1 MFEGRRALYLQL
13 ALFAIAIGLLLLLSC
28 FFPLVDLV
36 DAAQQRVMH
45 LGAWSGLCY
54 PLLFALCNVLL
65 LPGGL
70 LSVGSG
76 FFFGLWWG
84 FFIVLLGNSIS
95 AAIAFALARWLG
107 KRWLSRKLSQISTLR
122 LLEPAVEREGWKII
136 FLSQLHPLFPT
147 SLLNYVY
154 GLTRIPFRTYML
166 WTSIGRAPGLFLY
179 AYFGTLGQLGLRVM
193 RGRSQPRIIEY
204 WTWGGAFVTTALL
217 LLVLGRIASRAVQVA
232 DEKPELS
239 GSQATH
245 GRKVNHR
252 LRP

>member
-36 DAAQQRVMH
+36 DAAQHCVMH
-45 LGAWSGLCY
+45 WGAWSGVCY
-54 PLLFALCNVLL
+54 PLLFAFCNILL

-70 LSVGSG
+70 LSVGGG

-84 FFIVLLGNSIS
+84 FFIVLLGNTIA
-95 AAIAFALARWLG
+95 AAIAFALSRWVG
-107 KRWLSRKLSQISTLR
+107 RRWLSRRLLRSSTLR
-122 LLEPAVEREGWKII
+122 ALEPAVEREGWKII

-154 GLTRIPFRTYML
+154 GLTRIRFSAYML
-166 WTSIGRAPGLFLY
+166 WASIGRTPGLFLY
-179 AYFGTLGQLGLRVM
+179 VYVGTLGQLGLKLM
-193 RGRSQPRIIEY
+193 RGRSQPRVIEY

-217 LLVLGRIASRAVQVA
+217 MLVLGRIAYRAI
-232 DEKPELS
+232 
-239 GSQATH
+239 QA
-245 GRKVNHR
+245 
-252 LRP
+252 